1 MRSLASRTIVVV
13 FTMGACVLLML
24 PNFLTQKLAVVF
36 QENHRLEDGKKVP
49 VDLAEVRDFMRDRE
63 NGLGLYFPSAQCV
76 PEAGD
81 GIPAER
87 RCVLEARFITAAAVN
102 EMAQAHPDLVDE
114 FRTRLL
120 PHPIERFFGF
130 LSDKNIKNLKIRL
143 GLDLQGGMRATFR
156 ADFDKHIASLK
167 ERYEPLIADL
177 EGKLARSSP
186 EEKKNLEA
194 RIANL
199 KSQMTITEQKKQDLL
214 QEARRII
221 DARLAS
227 QNLTEPELRVQPGSY
242 SIGVDLPGMANSSE
256 VLARIRDT
264 VTVEY
269 RLVNDEAQAKLGR
282 VQGLDKD
289 LADIQKM
296 YIESRVDQDEIKRIL
311 SSITEKAQI
320 RPEEGKVF
328 LRWRRGIKDGSTA
341 LPRSFVVLGPVQLD
355 GNDMTEA
362 HANPSQGSPYYEIS
376 FVLSAE
382 GAAKFGDLTTK
393 NVGKQIAI
401 VWGDRVVSSAN
412 IKEPI
417 IGGVGRISGDF
428 TVQDAKEISDV
439 IREGALP
446 LNLEILSVSFV
457 GPSLGQESIIAGVI
471 SLMLSFLLVI
481 MFMAGYYR
489 WCGVVAVTA
498 LFFDM
503 IIMTAVLSFL
513 EFTLTLPG
521 FAGLILTVG
530 MAVDANVIIYEK
542 MKEDIRAGKTA
553 SLAIEGGFRASFW
566 TIFDSHVTTLI
577 SSIILFKIGD
587 GPIKGFAIVLFFGL
601 ITSLFTSLYVS
612 HLIFDWFSLLF
623 RPERLSIGW
632 GYSRYAQGG
641 KK

>member
-1 MRSLASRTIVVV
+1 MRSLAQRTIVVV
-13 FTMGACVLLML
+13 LTMGTCVLLML
-24 PNFLTQKLAVVF
+24 PNFLTQRLAVVF

-49 VDLAEVRDFMRDRE
+49 VSPEEIKDFIRDRE
-63 NGLGLYFPSAQCV
+63 NGLGLYFPGATCV
-76 PEAGD
+76 PEAAD
-81 GIPAER
+81 SIPASR

-102 EMAQAHPDLVDE
+102 EMAQAHPDLIDE

-120 PHPIERFFGF
+120 PHGIEKFFGF
-130 LSDKNIKNLKIRL
+130 LSEKNVKNLKIRL

-156 ADFDKHIASLK
+156 ADFDKYTASLK

-177 EGKLARSSP
+177 RSKLSRTP
-186 EEKKNLEA
+186 EASEKQNLEI
-194 RIANL
+194 RISNL
-199 KSQMTITEQKKQDLL
+199 ESQTIITEQKKQDLL

-221 DARLAS
+221 DARLAA
-227 QNLTEPELRVQPGSY
+227 QNLTEPEIRVQPGSY

-269 RLVNDEAQAKLGR
+269 RLVNDEATSKVAPFGSE
-282 VQGLDKD
+282 
-289 LADIQKM
+289 LAEIQKM
-296 YIESRVDQDEIKRIL
+296 YAEGRVDHDEIKRIMN
-311 SSITEKAQI
+311 SVVEKSRL
-320 RPEEGKVF
+320 RPEEGRLF
-328 LRWRRGIKDGSTA
+328 LRWRRGIKDGSQS

-382 GAAKFGDLTTK
+382 GSSKFADLTTK

-417 IGGVGRISGDF
+417 VGGVGRISGDF
-428 TVQDAKEISDV
+428 TAQDAKEISDV

-446 LNLEILSVSFV
+446 LNLEILNVSFV
-457 GPSLGQESIIAGVI
+457 GPSLGQESILAGVI
-471 SLMLSFLLVI
+471 SLVLSFLLVVL
-481 MFMAGYYR
+481 FMAGYYR

-503 IIMTAVLSFL
+503 IIMMAVLSFL

-542 MKEDIRAGKTA
+542 MKEDIRAGKSA
-553 SLAIEGGFRASFW
+553 SLAVEGGFRASFW

-612 HLIFDWFSLLF
+612 HLIFDWFIHFF
-623 RPERLSIGW
+623 RPEKLSIGW
-632 GYSRYAQGG
+632 GYSAYAQGG